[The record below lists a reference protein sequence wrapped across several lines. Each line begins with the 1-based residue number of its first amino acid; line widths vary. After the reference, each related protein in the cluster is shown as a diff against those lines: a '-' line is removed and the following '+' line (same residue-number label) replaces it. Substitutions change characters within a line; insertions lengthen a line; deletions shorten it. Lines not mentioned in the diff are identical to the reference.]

1 MARSSAPALQRGF
14 TLIELTIGIVLMGI
28 LLGTG
33 ANMLSDSLS
42 LARMSNRAHA
52 HAASARYAMERL
64 SRELR
69 GVHYDSGSER
79 FDITIAAPTHMAFAK
94 SGVVG
99 PLAVDIQHTAGAL
112 YLAYPPMAGQVL
124 IDHVS
129 AFTLDYKDASMVST
143 QDLLLIR
150 FVELSMTLT
159 PPDSPPSTLRT
170 LVAWRG
176 AW

>member
-1 MARSSAPALQRGF
+1 MARSDAPSVQRGF

-28 LLGTG
+28 LLATG

-42 LARMSNRAHA
+42 LARMSNHAHA

-69 GVHYDSGSER
+69 GVHYDTGSER
-79 FDITIAAPTHMAFAK
+79 FDITLAAPTHMVFAR
-94 SGVVG
+94 SGVAG
-99 PLAVDIQHTAGAL
+99 PLAVDIQHTGTTL
-112 YLAYPPMAGQVL
+112 YLAYPPTAGEVL

-129 AFTLDYKDASMVST
+129 AFTLGYKDASMVNT

-150 FVELSMTLT
+150 YVEVGMTLT